1 MLFYFFLNYVILFR
15 GDVSGNKIEK
25 LADIIKNS
33 KHLVFFTGAG
43 VSTESGLK
51 SFRGKMDYIVVYTKE
66 NIDLKKY

>member
-1 MLFYFFLNYVILFR
+1 ME
-15 GDVSGNKIEK
+15 NKIEK
-25 LADIIKNS
+25 LAEIIKNS

-51 SFRGKMDYIVVYTKE
+51 SFRGKDGLYSSLYKG